1 MFFLFKTLLQYLNL
15 ISYHCVTYVTNI
27 QKNIY
32 EFCHIKECFSL
43 IAVLLLRLPFFSFHF
58 YKNVYALMDADT
70 DFDNACTDVI
80 LHEWLSI
87 PEYLYKMYI
96 YA

>member
-1 MFFLFKTLLQYLNL
+1 MFFFQDFTTIPEFNFVTL
-15 ISYHCVTYVTNI
+15 CYVCDEYP
-27 QKNIY
+27 KNIY

-58 YKNVYALMDADT
+58 YKKVYALMDADA
-70 DFDNACTDVI
+70 DFDNVCIDVI
-80 LHEWLSI
+80 LHEWLSV